1 MKITIL
7 DEDWESIRVYLE
19 KDGRTKDQEYTRS
32 LVNYI
37 EKDFKLL
44 VISPSQGFDAV
55 YEYNSLFYFELD
67 EEDPFTLVM
76 NSVVLPIRFVNK
88 KDIL

>member
-19 KDGRTKDQEYTRS
+19 KEGRTKDQEYIRS
-32 LVNYI
+32 LVNYM
-37 EKDFKLL
+37 EKDFKTL
-44 VISPSQGFDAV
+44 VISPSQGFDSV
-55 YEYNSLFYFELD
+55 YEYNSFVYFELD
-67 EEDPFTLVM
+67 EEDPFALVM
-76 NSVVLPIRFVNK
+76 NSVVFPIRFVNK